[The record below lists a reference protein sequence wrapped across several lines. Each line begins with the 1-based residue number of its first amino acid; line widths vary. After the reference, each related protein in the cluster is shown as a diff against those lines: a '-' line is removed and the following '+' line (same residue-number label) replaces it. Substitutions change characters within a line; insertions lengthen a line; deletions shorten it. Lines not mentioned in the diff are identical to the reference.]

1 MVIAFENSFHQPP
14 SVTDPSS
21 ICCIAAGAEATAAPL
36 WHRSAMGSGE
46 RPPDGPAGLFAGL
59 TRNVVVLSWVS
70 FFQDAASEMLYPV
83 LPLFLT
89 GVLGAPASIVGLIEG
104 VAEGTASVMKAVSG
118 RLADI
123 RRRRPLVATGY
134 GISSLSKLVIGFA
147 TGWPLVLVAR
157 FADRFGKGLRTS
169 PRDALIAADTPPE
182 HRGRAFGFNRALD
195 TAGAVV
201 GPLAGLALYEALDH
215 RLRPLFFVAFVP
227 AAASVALIG
236 LVREHGAPPDRGSTP
251 QPRGPLPRR
260 YWRVVLFLTLFGLA
274 NFSDALL
281 ILRAKALGLS
291 FVGIIL
297 VYALYN
303 VSYAFLSYPAGV
315 ISDRVPRRLVFAT
328 GLAIFA
334 VAYIGLGTVSSAGWV
349 WFLLP
354 LYGGYTALTDGVGKA
369 WVADL
374 LPETRVGS
382 GLGLYQGLAG
392 GAALIAGVWAGLA
405 WGAGGRA
412 PLLVSGVVVAGL
424 AVALFLRGARLEQN
438 EAGERARGPQAGS

>member
-1 MVIAFENSFHQPP
+1 MAVRTRRRP
-14 SVTDPSS
+14 SE
-21 ICCIAAGAEATAAPL
+21 G
-36 WHRSAMGSGE
+36 RS
-46 RPPDGPAGLFAGL
+46 RLFAGL

-89 GVLGAPASIVGLIEG
+89 GVLGAPPAVVGLIEG

-118 RLADI
+118 RLADV
-123 RRRRPLVATGY
+123 RRRRPLVAFGY
-134 GISSLSKLVIGFA
+134 GISSLSKLVIGLA
-147 TGWPLVLVAR
+147 AGWPLVLVAR

-169 PRDALIAADTPPE
+169 PRDALIVADTPPE

-201 GPLAGLALYEALDH
+201 GPLSGLALYEALDH
-215 RLRPLFFVAFVP
+215 RLRPLFFLAFVP

-236 LVREHGAPPDRGSTP
+236 LVRERAGPGDRGEP
-251 QPRGPLPRR
+251 AQLRGPLPRR
-260 YWRVVLFLTLFGLA
+260 YWRVVVFLTLFGLA

-297 VYALYN
+297 AYALYN
-303 VSYAFLSYPAGV
+303 VSYALLSYPAGV
-315 ISDRVPRRLVFAT
+315 VSDRMPRRLVFAT

-334 VAYIGLGTVSSAGWV
+334 AAYIGLGAVTSSVWV
-349 WFLLP
+349 WLLLP

-374 LPETRVGS
+374 LPEERVGS
-382 GLGLYQGLAG
+382 GLGLYEGLAG
-392 GAALIAGVWAGLA
+392 GAALVAGVWAGLA
-405 WGAGGRA
+405 WGPAGRL
-412 PLLVSGVVVAGL
+412 PLLVSGVVVGGL
-424 AVALFLRGARLEQN
+424 AAVLFLGGTRLE
-438 EAGERARGPQAGS
+438 RGRPAQSDPYNGADSS